1 MTSDMLPLRQTER
14 QTDRQRESINV
25 VTYRGRSNFD
35 VEIVLLV
42 REFEN
47 EWPRKL
53 VDTNVITIH

>member
-1 MTSDMLPLRQTER
+1 VTSDMLPLRQTER